1 MIMDNESRNNESQ
14 IHQLET
20 ALMQQAESLAREQ
33 HEHARIARERLHSE
47 SMERL
52 RLEEE
57 REILAVK
64 ASAERLVRRQ
74 TQAAQTRF
82 SAELDRLREA
92 LTEATLAQVR
102 LEFQDLVDDDARYLP
117 LLESWLAAAARSLP
131 AGDLIVQI
139 RAADQSRLDPGWAD
153 RVARAAPGRNVSRAR
168 LAHDSLGGLCVTLAD
183 GRARYDQTYEARERR
198 LQEDLARVIMEQL
211 FGRKE

>member
-1 MIMDNESRNNESQ
+1 MDNESQ
-14 IHQLET
+14 ILQLES
-20 ALMQQAESLAREQ
+20 ALMQQAESLVREQ
-33 HEHARIARERLHSE
+33 HEHARIARERLHAE
-47 SMERL
+47 STERL

-74 TQAAQTRF
+74 TQAAQGRF
-82 SAELDRLREA
+82 AAELDRLREA
-92 LTEATLAQVR
+92 LAEATLAQVR

-117 LLESWLAAAARSLP
+117 LLESWLAAAAQALP

-139 RAADQSRLDPGWAD
+139 RAADQPRLDSVWAE
-153 RVARAAPGRNVSRAR
+153 RVARAAPGRNVSRV
-168 LAHDSLGGLCVTLAD
+168 LLGHDSLGGLCVLLAD

-198 LQEDLARVIMEQL
+198 LQSELARVVMEQL